1 MSLPIA
7 VLVSGSG
14 SNLQSIIDCIQAGR
28 LDARIKLVISN
39 KPDAYGLQRA
49 EKHGIPARVLVHG
62 EYPSREEYD
71 ADLAQIIRQSGAE
84 NVILAGFM
92 RILSPVFIRAF
103 ENRILNIHPALLPA
117 FPGVNGQKQAHEYG
131 VRISGCSV
139 HFVDEKMDNGPI
151 IIQAAVPCY
160 PQDHAE
166 TLKERILSFEHR
178 IYPQAVNW
186 LAENRLQIQGRKVFV
201 SRAPGAGFYTS
212 GECSALVSPGLEPG
226 F

>member
-14 SNLQSIIDCIQAGR
+14 SNLQSIIDGIQAGR

-39 KPDAYGLQRA
+39 KADAYGLQRA
-49 EKHGIPARVLVHG
+49 EKHGIPTRVLAHG
-62 EYPSREEYD
+62 EYSSREEYD
-71 ADLAQIIRQSGAE
+71 ADLAGIIKRSGARA
-84 NVILAGFM
+84 VILAGFM
-92 RILSPVFIRAF
+92 RILSPAFIRAF

-139 HFVDEKMDNGPI
+139 HFVDEKMDNGPL
-151 IIQAAVPCY
+151 IIQAAVPCC
-160 PQDHAE
+160 PRDDAE

-186 LAENRLQIQGRKVFV
+186 LAEDRLRIQGRKVFV
-201 SRAPGAGFYTS
+201 SRAPEPGLYSS
-212 GECSALVSPGLEPG
+212 GECPALVSPGLEPG

>member
-14 SNLQSIIDCIQAGR
+14 SNLQSIIDGIQVGR

-39 KPDAYGLQRA
+39 KADAYGLQRA
-49 EKHGIPARVLVHG
+49 ENHGMPTRVLAHG

-71 ADLAQIIRQSGAE
+71 ADLAGIIKRSGAQA
-84 NVILAGFM
+84 VILAGFM

-117 FPGVNGQKQAHEYG
+117 FPGVNAQKQAHDYG
-131 VRISGCSV
+131 ARISGCSV
-139 HFVDEKMDNGPI
+139 HFVDEKMDNGPL
-151 IIQAAVPCY
+151 IIQAAVPCC
-160 PQDHAE
+160 PRDDAE

-178 IYPQAVNW
+178 IYPQAVKW
-186 LAENRLQIQGRKVFV
+186 LAEDRLRIQGRNVFV
-201 SRAPGAGFYTS
+201 AGAPEPGLYSS
-212 GECSALVSPGLEPG
+212 GECTALVSPGLEPG